1 MFVHMKSMVGQLQPP
16 NKQISFHW
24 AWLFL
29 FVFIL
34 FSHSASSAGPSAPS
48 PSTAAQRRAH
58 RRLTREDNRYHS
70 GRAAWSTSNT
80 ITYLLTYYMSWSH
93 GWAVVLDIVCALSV
107 YTSLLFI
114 TFFSIF
120 TLLKFFFSLLLS
132 SALFFSL
139 LFHFSFPSPILHY
152 WHQILLGLFFICYT
166 IKLLGQNASF
176 LLIIKFSILMLQF
189 HCILNVLLTSVSVAV
204 FSIVIEVL

>member
-1 MFVHMKSMVGQLQPP
+1 MFPCLCIWNQWLANCNHQT
-16 NKQISFHW
+16 NKFLSTGLDYFC
-24 AWLFL
+24 LFL
-29 FVFIL
+29 FSFPTQHHQQAPAPQVLRLPLSGELIEGSPERTTDIIQVEQPGPHLIL
-34 FSHSASSAGPSAPS
+34 
-48 PSTAAQRRAH
+48 
-58 RRLTREDNRYHS
+58 LL
-70 GRAAWSTSNT
+70 
-80 ITYLLTYYMSWSH
+80 TYLLTTCHDLMVELLCSILF
-93 GWAVVLDIVCALSV
+93 VLCLCIR
-107 YTSLLFI
+107 LLFI

-120 TLLKFFFSLLLS
+120 TWLKNFFSLLLS

-139 LFHFSFPSPILHY
+139 LFSFPSPILHY

-176 LLIIKFSILMLQF
+176 LLIIKFFILMLQF

>member
-120 TLLKFFFSLLLS
+120 TWLKNFFSLLLS

-139 LFHFSFPSPILHY
+139 LFSFFISLSHPSLLASNSAWAFLHLLH
-152 WHQILLGLFFICYT
+152 HQITGAKCFLFTYNKILYF
-166 IKLLGQNASF
+166 NA
-176 LLIIKFSILMLQF
+176 
-189 HCILNVLLTSVSVAV
+189 TVS
-204 FSIVIEVL
+204 LHP